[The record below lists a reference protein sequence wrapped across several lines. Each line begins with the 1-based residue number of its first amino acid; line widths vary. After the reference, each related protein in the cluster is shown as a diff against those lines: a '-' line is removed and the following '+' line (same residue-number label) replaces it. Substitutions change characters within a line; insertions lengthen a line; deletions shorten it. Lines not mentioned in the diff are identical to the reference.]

1 MMNPV
6 IDMLQHKRLIW
17 QGAQTNNPS
26 DSISSGYPQLDN
38 QLGGGFPLHGVIEII
53 SASGIGELRLLTPYI
68 LAQGENRLTVF
79 INPSGYLCAD
89 YFTQQGIDLSRML
102 MLFPKTAQEALW
114 AAEQCLKSGC
124 CGSVSLWHSELE
136 IHQAK
141 RLQVASE
148 TGQCLNFLFKTASQ
162 SGITLPISLSLTL
175 NAGSEGLHI
184 SIHKR
189 KGGWLKSSLTLD
201 VHKAWP
207 HLVRYQPESAS
218 VVPLQRHR
226 GRA

>member
-1 MMNPV
+1 MNPV
-6 IDMLQHKRLIW
+6 IDMLQHKQLIW
-17 QGAQTNNPS
+17 QGTQTNNLS
-26 DSISSGYPQLDN
+26 DNTSTGYPQLDK
-38 QLGGGFPLHGVIEII
+38 QLGGGFPRHGVIEIM
-53 SASGIGELRLLTPYI
+53 SPSGIGELRLLTPYI
-68 LAQGENRLTVF
+68 LAQGEERFTVF
-79 INPSGYLCAD
+79 INPPGYLCAD

-102 MLFPKTAQEALW
+102 ILFPKTAQEALW

-124 CGSVSLWHSELE
+124 CGSVTLWHSELE

-148 TGQCLNFLFKTASQ
+148 TGQCVNFLFKINSQ

-175 NAGSEGLHI
+175 NAEAGGLHI

-189 KGGWLKSSLTLD
+189 KGGWLKSSVTLD
-201 VHKAWP
+201 VHKEWP
-207 HLVRYQPESAS
+207 HLIRYQPEAGA
-218 VVPLQRHR
+218 VIPLQRHR